1 MKSSFKVNASFH
13 KKIKSLEEKALV
25 GAKEQLTDIARSAV
39 NFSPVDTGAYVTS
52 FSYTV
57 GAGRPRGKDSANRP
71 TASSPEGQMDE
82 GFSNL
87 MEDLSRAK
95 SLEDLD
101 QITLRNGSP
110 HASDVEYG
118 EEWHKTQ
125 GYFVFAQLRNLYG

>member
-1 MKSSFKVNASFH
+1 MKSSFSVNASFY

-25 GAKEQLTDIARSAV
+25 GAKDQLADIARSAV

-57 GAGRPRGKDSANRP
+57 GAGRPRGKSSANKPKYQNAQSKR
-71 TASSPEGQMDE
+71 DE

-87 MEDLSRAK
+87 AGDISKAK

-101 QITLRNGSP
+101 QIILRNNSP
-110 HASDVEYG
+110 HADDVEYG
-118 EEWHKTQ
+118 EEWHLTQ

>member
-71 TASSPEGQMDE
+71 TAASPEGQMDE

-87 MEDLSRAK
+87 VGDISKVK

-101 QITLRNGSP
+101 QIILRNNSP
-110 HASDVEYG
+110 HADDVEYG
-118 EEWHKTQ
+118 EKWHKTQ
-125 GYFVFAQLRNLYG
+125 GYFVFSQLRNLYG